1 MVADRRLRRR
11 REENLVQLGGVLVA
25 RAELLAVHRL
35 RLLVFLPAG
44 PREIAAGDALDL
56 DHLHLLHEHR
66 TPTQILLVGLQ
77 LGRILIDIRSDEV
90 VLHAEE
96 LEPEERK
103 LVQYL
108 ALVGDSAR
116 KDDVKRADAVGD
128 DHQQLV
134 AEIEDI
140 ADLAALLGNAG
151 DCALQQRMILVVFHN
166 S

>member
-11 REENLVQLGGVLVA
+11 REENLVQLGRVLVA
-25 RAELLAVHRL
+25 RAQLLAVHGL

-44 PREIAAGDALDL
+44 PREIATGDALDL

-66 TPTQILLVGLQ
+66 ASAQVLLVRLQ
-77 LGRILIDIRSDEV
+77 LGRILVDVRGDEM

-96 LEPEERK
+96 LEPEERE
-103 LVQYL
+103 LVQHL
-108 ALVGDSAR
+108 ALVRHTAR
-116 KDDVKRADAVGD
+116 KNDVKRADAVGD

-140 ADLAALLGNAG
+140 ADLAAFLRDAG
-151 DCALQQRMILVVFHN
+151 D
-166 S
+166 